1 MMRELIKRAQ
11 TEGTPLIDGE
21 SATLVWRGP
30 RAPMLIGDFND
41 WDARRAMALTE
52 AVPGVWTRTLDL
64 PRDAYIEYAFVK
76 GDKRVPDPFNAH
88 VTPNGV
94 GDVNH
99 FFYMPDAAPTP
110 LARRARGVPCGAVT
124 RHVVENEWLV
134 VGGRRAVYL
143 YQPPVDEP
151 CPLLV
156 VLDGQDYLR
165 RAKLPTLV
173 DNLIAQKRIRPIALA
188 MPANHRPA
196 RVIEYG
202 CSDSTLVF
210 LLYVV
215 LPLAREHLNLID
227 VEVYPGAHGVLGASM
242 GGLAALY
249 FGLRAPHVF
258 GKVLSQSG
266 TFSEIG
272 HDFVVF
278 DLIRDGPA
286 RPIRT
291 WMDAGKFE
299 WLLECNRR
307 MRDLMTSKGYPVEY
321 REHSGGHNYP
331 AWRDDVWR
339 GLEHLFAT
347 TN

>member
-1 MMRELIKRAQ
+1 MHEQIKRAQ
-11 TEGTPLIDGE
+11 IDGTPLIVGE
-21 SATLVWRGP
+21 SATLVWRG
-30 RAPMLIGDFND
+30 RTAPMLIGDFND
-41 WDARRAMALTE
+41 WDARRATALTE
-52 AVPGVWTRTLDL
+52 AAPRVWTRTLDL

-76 GDKRVPDPFNAH
+76 GDKRVPDPFNARL
-88 VTPNGV
+88 TPNGF
-94 GDVNH
+94 GDANH
-99 FFYMPDAAPTP
+99 FFYMPDATPTP
-110 LARRARGVPCGAVT
+110 LA

-188 MPANHRPA
+188 MPANHRQA

-202 CSDSTLVF
+202 CSDSTLAF

-227 VEVYPGAHGVLGASM
+227 IEAYPGAHGVLGASM

-266 TFSEIG
+266 AFNAIG

-307 MRDLMTSKGYPVEY
+307 MRDLMTSKGYLVEY
-321 REHSGGHNYP
+321 REYSGGHNYP
-331 AWRDDVWR
+331 AWRDHVWR